1 MSADIPPPN
10 CSCILCQGN
19 RQFIGNAQM
28 ANALLG
34 QQNAQ
39 QQQVCTAKPPP
50 VVDILARCARCAH
63 YRWCHRG
70 EGPNPRPPLPPLPQ
84 LPPCPASPVY
94 VCEAFV
100 PPPILKPV
108 AIQAKAPLERLGE
121 VEYALG
127 ELAEQIA
134 YGGERPGRVPGDWR
148 KLPREVLIGKAI
160 RHLLS
165 AAAGQK
171 LDAEGRSHLAAAL
184 ADCAMA
190 VEKERA

>member
-1 MSADIPPPN
+1 MTAEFPIPG
-10 CSCILCQGN
+10 CTCVLCAFS
-19 RQFIGNAQM
+19 RRC
-28 ANALLG
+28 LG
-34 QQNAQ
+34 IAAPK
-39 QQQVCTAKPPP
+39 CGARWAKPGEKR
-50 VVDILARCARCAH
+50 ICELAQDH
-63 YRWCHRG
+63 TGPHRDG
-70 EGPNPRPPLPPLPQ
+70 EIWYLDGWPWRERVEVTRL
-84 LPPCPASPVY
+84 A
-94 VCEAFV
+94 
-100 PPPILKPV
+100 K
-108 AIQAKAPLERLGE
+108 AKAPLERLGE

-171 LDAEGRSHLAAAL
+171 LDAEGRSHLVAAL

-190 VEKERA
+190 AEKERA